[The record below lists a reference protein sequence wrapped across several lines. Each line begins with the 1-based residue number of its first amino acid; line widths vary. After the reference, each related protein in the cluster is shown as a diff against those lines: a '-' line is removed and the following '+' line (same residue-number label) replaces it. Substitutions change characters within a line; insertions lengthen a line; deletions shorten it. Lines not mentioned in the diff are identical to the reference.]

1 MSDALSITELHAGIK
16 TTLRAAFPTTG
27 SNAVPV
33 IDYYTR
39 PTEKFATPAIF
50 FELTDIGNAAES
62 DDIGTEQLQV
72 TLSFSAYVCVSYRAT
87 AAKIALRELV
97 VALMGEVWDNHFGC
111 KVKGAENVTASP
123 DQFSVE
129 PGGTGNGA
137 MQQYEVWRVD
147 WTHDALIG
155 TSIWDTAPEIIP
167 DKVFLGYDPNVGL
180 AHEAEYDQVIP
191 EGSDE

>member
-1 MSDALSITELHAGIK
+1 MSDALSITAVHAAIK

-50 FELTDIGNAAES
+50 FELTGIDEPAEG
-62 DDIGTEQLQV
+62 DDIGTEQLQC
-72 TLSFSAYVCVSYRAT
+72 TLSFSAYVCVSYRAAT
-87 AAKIALRELV
+87 AKIALRELV
-97 VALMGEVWDNHFGC
+97 VALMGEVWANRWGC
-111 KVKGAENVTASP
+111 KIGAAENVTASP

-147 WTHDALIG
+147 WTQDALIG
-155 TSIWDTAPEIIP
+155 TSIWDTAPETIP